1 MIIYH
6 CSSGIEADRG
16 PCMLFGWIGGGGGGG
31 GGDDDDSYLLKT
43 PGRVT
48 AAAAGHEKASKR
60 ASMRDLFVV
69 LIVCIV
75 YMLDS

>member
-1 MIIYH
+1 
-6 CSSGIEADRG
+6 
-16 PCMLFGWIGGGGGGG
+16 MLFGCGGG

-60 ASMRDLFVV
+60 VSMRSTHSVYSVYSSTHKCSVYSSRIPPHKDKDQSMFHV
-69 LIVCIV
+69 L
-75 YMLDS
+75 

>member
-1 MIIYH
+1 
-6 CSSGIEADRG
+6 
-16 PCMLFGWIGGGGGGG
+16 MLFGWIGGGGGA

-60 ASMRDLFVV
+60 ASMRDLFVSSRIPPHKDKDQSMFHV
-69 LIVCIV
+69 L
-75 YMLDS
+75 